1 MAFCSRTL
9 TSAEQK
15 YAQLEKECLASVWA
29 CERFDRY
36 LVGLEKFTL
45 YSDHKPLIPLINTKD
60 LSETPMRCQ
69 RMLIRLM
76 RYKPVAEHR
85 PGKLMLTSDA
95 LSHSPTA
102 CSEESTKLQSD
113 VFYHVSVI
121 TSSWPVSD
129 EKLEQIRCETQK
141 DVTLKTALNYTA
153 KGWPTYKE
161 DVWLAARDLFGFRSE
176 LSVFEGLL
184 LRGDQIVIPRSMRKE
199 ILQRIHDGHLGVT
212 KCRERANQG
221 VWWPGISKDIK
232 DLVTACR
239 HCLEKRPA
247 QPSEPLIT
255 SSLPERPF
263 QHIAVDICELKGQN
277 YLISV
282 DYYSRYIDIQRLTA
296 LTSMAVIQK
305 LKAIFSQ
312 HGIPET
318 IISDN
323 GRQFSSREFQM
334 FVKEW
339 NFNHSTSSP
348 HYPQANGEAE
358 RAVKTAKEILRQKD
372 YHLALLTYRATPLSS
387 LGVSPAE
394 LAFGRRLRT
403 TLPTLP
409 QNLKPRAVDPE
420 NVRKRDNSAKVV
432 QKKYFDKK
440 AQPLSVLKPGD
451 RVIMQEEG
459 EKGWKRPGEVVRQCA
474 PRSFIVRTADG
485 ELRRNRKHLRL
496 RSSTDGFKSGMELP
510 ELEPQEP
517 ALPAP
522 ESEQRQLRTPVQTP
536 APLKESPPQPAGP
549 LVPEDLTPPTEKPP
563 EGSSQPYIT
572 KSGRAIIKP
581 ARFR

>member
-1 MAFCSRTL
+1 MEWGGCLLQEHKEGLRPVAFCSRTL

-69 RMLIRLM
+69 RMLMRLM

-95 LSHSPTA
+95 LSRSPTA

-184 LRGDQIVIPRSMRKE
+184 LQGDQIVIPHSMRKE

-232 DLVTACR
+232 DLVAACR

-263 QHIAVDICELKGQN
+263 QCIAVDICELKGQN

-282 DYYSRYIDIQRLTA
+282 DYYSRYIDIQ
-296 LTSMAVIQK
+296 
-305 LKAIFSQ
+305 
-312 HGIPET
+312 
-318 IISDN
+318 
-323 GRQFSSREFQM
+323 
-334 FVKEW
+334 
-339 NFNHSTSSP
+339 
-348 HYPQANGEAE
+348 
-358 RAVKTAKEILRQKD
+358 
-372 YHLALLTYRATPLSS
+372 
-387 LGVSPAE
+387 
-394 LAFGRRLRT
+394 
-403 TLPTLP
+403 
-409 QNLKPRAVDPE
+409 
-420 NVRKRDNSAKVV
+420 
-432 QKKYFDKK
+432 
-440 AQPLSVLKPGD
+440 
-451 RVIMQEEG
+451 
-459 EKGWKRPGEVVRQCA
+459 
-474 PRSFIVRTADG
+474 
-485 ELRRNRKHLRL
+485 
-496 RSSTDGFKSGMELP
+496 
-510 ELEPQEP
+510 
-517 ALPAP
+517 
-522 ESEQRQLRTPVQTP
+522 
-536 APLKESPPQPAGP
+536 
-549 LVPEDLTPPTEKPP
+549 
-563 EGSSQPYIT
+563 
-572 KSGRAIIKP
+572 
-581 ARFR
+581 